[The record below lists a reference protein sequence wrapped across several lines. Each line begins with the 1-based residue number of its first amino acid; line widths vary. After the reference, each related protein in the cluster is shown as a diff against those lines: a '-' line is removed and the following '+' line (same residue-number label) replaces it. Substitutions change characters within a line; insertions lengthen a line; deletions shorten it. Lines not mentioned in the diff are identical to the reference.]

1 MLLEGMFA
9 VEMFYLKEE
18 TMRIVAAIFGIV
30 VILLVAQDTFETI
43 VLPRRVIRRIRITR
57 LYFRVTWTVWRFL
70 GRLMRSGSR
79 RESYLSYFGPL
90 SLLAL
95 FAFWAVLFVF
105 GFGLLLWGLAL
116 PLNAPD
122 KAISFLTYLY
132 LSGTTFFTLGLGD
145 VTPVPG
151 AVRLLVVAEVALGF
165 IFLALVISYVPVI
178 YQAFSRRE
186 LRITLL
192 DARAGSPASAAEI
205 LRRNHAGKHVE
216 ELRLILHDWEL
227 WCADILESHLSYP
240 VLAYYR
246 SQHDQQSWLEAL
258 TTILDTCA
266 LILAGIEGMPTEPAR
281 FTFAIARHAVVDLAQ
296 VFNTPPIT
304 TRGNR
309 LPPAEFARLRDV
321 LAASGIL
328 LNEEL
333 ATEQKLAELRE
344 TYEPFVSSL
353 AQFLLVSLPPWITP
367 ESNLDDWQTS
377 AWDDLLPSTRRT
389 LREVIYHV

>member
-1 MLLEGMFA
+1 
-9 VEMFYLKEE
+9 
-18 TMRIVAAIFGIV
+18 MRIFAAIFGIV

-70 GRLMRSGSR
+70 GRLMRSGPR

-95 FAFWAVLFVF
+95 FAFWGVLFVF

-116 PLNAPD
+116 PLNAPE
-122 KAISFLTYLY
+122 KTIGFLTYLY

-151 AVRLLVVAEVALGF
+151 VVRLLVVGEVALGF
-165 IFLALVISYVPVI
+165 GFLALVISYVPVI

-216 ELRLILHDWEL
+216 ELRIILRDWEL
-227 WCADILESHLSYP
+227 WCADILETHLSYP

-266 LILAGIEGMPTEPAR
+266 LILTGIEGLPAEPAR
-281 FTFAIARHAVVDLAQ
+281 FAFAVARHAVVDLAQ

-304 TRGNR
+304 TGGNR
-309 LPPAEFARLRDV
+309 LSPAEFARLRDV

-333 ATEQKLAELRE
+333 ATEQKLAELRA

-389 LREVIYHV
+389 LREVIHHV

>member
-1 MLLEGMFA
+1 
-9 VEMFYLKEE
+9 
-18 TMRIVAAIFGIV
+18 MRIFAAIFGIV

-70 GRLMRSGSR
+70 GRLMRSGAR

-122 KAISFLTYLY
+122 KAIGFLTYLY

-151 AVRLLVVAEVALGF
+151 VVRLLVVAEVALGF

-266 LILAGIEGMPTEPAR
+266 LILAGIEGLPAEPAR

-304 TRGNR
+304 TGGNR

-389 LREVIYHV
+389 LREVIHHV

>member
-1 MLLEGMFA
+1 MFA

-18 TMRIVAAIFGIV
+18 TMRIFAAIFGIV
-30 VILLVAQDTFETI
+30 VILLVAQDAFETI

-70 GRLMRSGSR
+70 SRVMRPVAR

-116 PLNAPD
+116 PLNAPE
-122 KAISFLTYLY
+122 KTISFLTYLY

-151 AVRLLVVAEVALGF
+151 VVRLLVVVEVALGF
-165 IFLALVISYVPVI
+165 IFLALVISYVPII

-192 DARAGSPASAAEI
+192 DARAGSPASAAEF
-205 LRRNHAGKHVE
+205 LRRNHTGKHVE
-216 ELRLILHDWEL
+216 ELRMILHDWEL

-258 TTILDTCA
+258 TAILDTCA
-266 LILAGIEGMPTEPAR
+266 LILAGIEGMPAEPAR
-281 FTFAIARHAVVDLAQ
+281 FTFAMARHAVVDLAQ

-304 TRGNR
+304 TGGNR
-309 LPPAEFARLRDV
+309 LPPTEFARLRDV

-333 ATEQKLAELRE
+333 ATEQKLAELRA

-389 LREVIYHV
+389 LREVIHHV

>member
-1 MLLEGMFA
+1 MLPEGMFA
-9 VEMFYLKEE
+9 VEMFSLKEE
-18 TMRIVAAIFGIV
+18 TMRIFAAIFGIV

-43 VLPRRVIRRIRITR
+43 VLPRRVIRQIRITR
-57 LYFRVTWTVWRFL
+57 LYFRVTWTVWKSL
-70 GRLMRSGSR
+70 GRLMRSVAR

-90 SLLAL
+90 SLLGL
-95 FAFWAVLFVF
+95 FVFWAVLFVF
-105 GFGLLLWGLAL
+105 AFGLLLWGLAL
-116 PLNAPD
+116 PLNAPE
-122 KAISFLTYLY
+122 KTISFLTYLY

-151 AVRLLVVAEVALGF
+151 VVRLLVVGEVALGF
-165 IFLALVISYVPVI
+165 AFLALVISYVPVI

-186 LRITLL
+186 LRISLL

-205 LRRNHAGKHVE
+205 LRRNHAGKHIE
-216 ELRLILHDWEL
+216 ELRIILHDWEL

-266 LILAGIEGMPTEPAR
+266 LILTGIEGLPAEPAR

-304 TRGNR
+304 TGGNR
-309 LPPAEFARLRDV
+309 LSPAEFARLRDV

-333 ATEQKLAELRE
+333 ATEQKLAELRA

-353 AQFLLVSLPPWITP
+353 ARFLLVSLPPWITP

>member
-1 MLLEGMFA
+1 LLLKCS
-9 VEMFYLKEE
+9 LKEE
-18 TMRIVAAIFGIV
+18 IMRIFAAIFGIV
-30 VILLVAQDTFETI
+30 VILLVAKDTFETI

-70 GRLMRSGSR
+70 GRLMRSGAR
-79 RESYLSYFGPL
+79 RESYLSYYGPL
-90 SLLAL
+90 SLLGL

-116 PLNAPD
+116 PLNAPE
-122 KAISFLTYLY
+122 KMISFLTYLY

-151 AVRLLVVAEVALGF
+151 VVRLLVVAEVALGF
-165 IFLALVISYVPVI
+165 GFLALVISYVPVI

-216 ELRLILHDWEL
+216 ELRLILRDWEL
-227 WCADILESHLSYP
+227 WCADILETHLSYP

-266 LILAGIEGMPTEPAR
+266 LILAGIEGMPAEPAR

-304 TRGNR
+304 TGGNR

-344 TYEPFVSSL
+344 TYEPFVSAL

-389 LREVIYHV
+389 LREVIHHV

>member
-1 MLLEGMFA
+1 MLPEGMFA
-9 VEMFYLKEE
+9 VEMFSLKEE
-18 TMRIVAAIFGIV
+18 TMRIFAAIFGIV
-30 VILLVAQDTFETI
+30 VILLVAQDTLETI
-43 VLPRRVIRRIRITR
+43 VLPRRVIRQIRITR
-57 LYFRVTWTVWRFL
+57 LFFRVTWTVWRFL
-70 GRLMRSGSR
+70 GRLMRSVAR

-105 GFGLLLWGLAL
+105 GFGLLLWGFAL
-116 PLNAPD
+116 PLNAPE
-122 KAISFLTYLY
+122 KTISFLTYLY

-151 AVRLLVVAEVALGF
+151 VVRLLVVGEVALGF

-186 LRITLL
+186 LRISLL

-205 LRRNHAGKHVE
+205 LRRNHAGKHIE
-216 ELRLILHDWEL
+216 ELRLILHDWEV

-266 LILAGIEGMPTEPAR
+266 LILTGIEGMPAEPAR
-281 FTFAIARHAVVDLAQ
+281 FAFAMARHAVVDLAQ

-304 TRGNR
+304 TGGNR
-309 LPPAEFARLRDV
+309 LSPAEFARLRDV

-333 ATEQKLAELRE
+333 ATEQKLAELRA

>member
-1 MLLEGMFA
+1 M
-9 VEMFYLKEE
+9 K
-18 TMRIVAAIFGIV
+18 IVAAIFGIV
-30 VILLVAQDTFETI
+30 VILLVAQDAFETI
-43 VLPRRVIRRIRITR
+43 VLPRRVIRQIRITR
-57 LYFRVTWTVWRFL
+57 LFFRVTWTAWKSFS
-70 GRLMRSGSR
+70 RLMRSGAR

-95 FAFWAVLFVF
+95 FVFWAVLFVF

-116 PLNAPD
+116 PLNAPE
-122 KAISFLTYLY
+122 KMISFLTYLY

-151 AVRLLVVAEVALGF
+151 VVRLLVVGEVALGF
-165 IFLALVISYVPVI
+165 GFLALVISYVPVI

-216 ELRLILHDWEL
+216 ELRLILHDWEV

-266 LILAGIEGMPTEPAR
+266 LILTGGIEGMPTEPAR
-281 FTFAIARHAVVDLAQ
+281 FAFAIARHAVVDLAQ

-304 TRGNR
+304 TGGNR

-377 AWDDLLPSTRRT
+377 AWDDMLPSTRRT

>member
-1 MLLEGMFA
+1 
-9 VEMFYLKEE
+9 
-18 TMRIVAAIFGIV
+18 MRIFAAIFGIV
-30 VILLVAQDTFETI
+30 MILLVAQDTFETI
-43 VLPRRVIRRIRITR
+43 VLPRRVIRQIRITR
-57 LYFRVTWTVWRFL
+57 LFFRVTWHAWRFL
-70 GRLMRSGSR
+70 SRLMRPGAR

-95 FAFWAVLFVF
+95 FVFWAVLFVF
-105 GFGLLLWGLAL
+105 AFGLLLWGLAL
-116 PLNAPD
+116 PLNAPE
-122 KAISFLTYLY
+122 KTISFLTYLY

-151 AVRLLVVAEVALGF
+151 VVRLLVVGEVALGF
-165 IFLALVISYVPVI
+165 AFLALVISYVPVI

-186 LRITLL
+186 LRISLL

-216 ELRLILHDWEL
+216 ELRLILHDWEV

-266 LILAGIEGMPTEPAR
+266 LILTGIEGMPAEPAR
-281 FTFAIARHAVVDLAQ
+281 FAFAMARHAVVDLAQ

-304 TRGNR
+304 TGGNR
-309 LPPAEFARLRDV
+309 LSPAEFARLRDV

-333 ATEQKLAELRE
+333 ATEQKLAELRA

-353 AQFLLVSLPPWITP
+353 AHFLLVSLPPWITP